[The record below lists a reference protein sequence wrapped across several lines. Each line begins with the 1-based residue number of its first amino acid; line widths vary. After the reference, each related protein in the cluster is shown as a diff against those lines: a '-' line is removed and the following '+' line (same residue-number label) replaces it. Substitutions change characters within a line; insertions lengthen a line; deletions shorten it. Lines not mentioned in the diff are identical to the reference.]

1 MVAMR
6 ETVGLMPESC
16 DLLVFAAH
24 PDDAELCAG
33 GLLAKTAAR
42 GGRTAVVD
50 LTRGELGSLG
60 TPEVRAEEA
69 AAAASVLGLTTRLNL
84 GFADGGVADTDENR
98 RKIVQVVRELRPAVI
113 VGPPLEDH
121 HPDHTATAELLRGSF
136 YLCGI
141 RKYLP
146 ELPPHKPRAL
156 LHHFASRAM
165 RPDLVVDITPVF
177 EQRMEA
183 VRCYGSQFGAK
194 QDGEFALRIA
204 SEGFLDSIEA
214 TLKYF
219 GSLIGV
225 PYGEPF
231 TSATP
236 VPVDDLV
243 GLYGSEPW
251 KDG

>member
-1 MVAMR
+1 ML
-6 ETVGLMPESC
+6 EPC
-16 DLLVFAAH
+16 DLVVFSAH

-33 GLLAKTAAR
+33 GLLAKAAAQ
-42 GGRTAVVD
+42 GSRTAIVD

-60 TPEVRAEEA
+60 TPEIRTQEGQEA
-69 AAAASVLGLTTRLNL
+69 ARVLGVSERLNL
-84 GFADGGVADTDENR
+84 DLADGHITDNDETR
-98 RKIVQVVRELRPAVI
+98 RRIVKAVRELKPTVI

-121 HPDHTATAELLRGSF
+121 HPDHIATAELLRRSF

-146 ELPPHKPRAL
+146 EVPPHKPRAL
-156 LHHFASRAM
+156 LHHFSSRAM
-165 RPDLVVDITPVF
+165 KPDLVVDVSSHF

-183 VRCYGSQFGAK
+183 VRCYRSQFAAK
-194 QDGEFALRIA
+194 QDGKFALRIA
-204 SEGFLDSIEA
+204 SKDFLDSIEA

-236 VPVDDLV
+236 VPVEDVLS
-243 GLYGSEPW
+243 LYGSEPW
-251 KDG
+251 KDR